1 MGNVTFKVDDTYSL
15 SVYQDDQTGQIEC
28 VPVYT
33 EGGLIGEPLFFT
45 HFEELIEMY
54 DSIMNGDFK
63 IWTDQYE
70 VELEWQE

>member
-15 SVYQDDQTGQIEC
+15 SVYQDEQTKVIEC

-33 EGGLIGEPLFFT
+33 EGGLIGEPLYFE

-63 IWTDQYE
+63 IWTDRYE
-70 VELEWQE
+70 VEWE